1 MKRRLRRALT
11 ATIYPL
17 LGIAALLAMSGCA
30 AVPAMSLASGL
41 LKPAPPAS
49 AGTATP
55 PPDLFTT
62 LAQRLGI
69 PLPPPAAAPAGA
81 NDTETQTDA
90 PSVDRPA
97 KTATASK

>member
-1 MKRRLRRALT
+1 MKRRLRHALT
-11 ATIYPL
+11 TSIYPL
-17 LGIAALLAMSGCA
+17 LGLAALLAMSGCA
-30 AVPAMSLASGL
+30 AIPAINMASGL

-69 PLPPPAAAPAGA
+69 PMPPPAHGDA
-81 NDTETQTDA
+81 NETQTQTDA

-97 KTATASK
+97 TTATASK